1 MTANLAG
8 FQRVKAL
15 LDVDQSTTSK
25 CQTILAPRTPLNEK
39 YGDKYLIISDL
50 HPYSF

>member
-15 LDVDQSTTSK
+15 LDVDQSTTSN
-25 CQTILAPRTPLNEK
+25 CQPIPSTKNTPK
-39 YGDKYLIISDL
+39 RKIRR
-50 HPYSF
+50 

>member
-8 FQRVKAL
+8 FQRVNAL

-25 CQTILAPRTPLNEK
+25 CLLIPSTKNTPK
-39 YGDKYLIISDL
+39 RKIRR
-50 HPYSF
+50 

>member
-25 CQTILAPRTPLNEK
+25 CQPIPSTKNTPK
-39 YGDKYLIISDL
+39 RKIRR
-50 HPYSF
+50 